1 MDFTFTE
8 EQQAAVEAAKA
19 VFSGVA
25 PDAVPSPALTPG
37 AVAEDI
43 DRALWAGLAGTDLL
57 SLTLSPEYGGAGLD
71 PVALCLVLRES
82 AKVLARVPLLE
93 GCAVAMALQR
103 HGDRTLAAELLPGFG
118 RGELVL
124 TVGAN
129 GRTGHDPA
137 ELAVTAHRATARPV
151 GEGTTEAGAETGSR
165 TGAEAGSRTGAAA
178 TAGAEAANTSGW
190 VLDGVQSGVPWAQ
203 IADWI
208 AIPAHTGEGRSVLA
222 LVRRAQDGV
231 TLAEQVSTNGERLA
245 EVTLRSVR
253 IDDRELIDAPG
264 AWDWLRSL
272 LTTGTC
278 ALALG
283 LGERVLSMTSAYTGK
298 REQFGFPVATFQ
310 AVAVQAAD
318 RYIDLRAME
327 VTLWQAAWRISTESG
342 GALPPAGD
350 IAVAKIWASDGVRRI
365 VQTAQH
371 LHGGFGADT
380 DYPLHRY
387 HAWAKQIELS
397 LGPAAAHEE
406 ALGDLLAAHPL
417 G

>member
-8 EQQAAVEAAKA
+8 EQQAAVEAARA
-19 VFSGVA
+19 IFSGVE
-25 PDAVPSPALTPG
+25 PDGVPSPALTPG

-43 DRALWAGLAGTDLL
+43 DRPLWAQLAAGDLL
-57 SLTLSPEYGGAGLD
+57 GLTLAPEHSGAGLD

-93 GCAVAMALQR
+93 TCAVAMSLQR
-103 HGDRTLAAELLPGFG
+103 DGDPGLAAELLPRVG

-137 ELAVTAHRATARPV
+137 ELAVTALRDSNSSV
-151 GEGTTEAGAETGSR
+151 
-165 TGAEAGSRTGAAA
+165 
-178 TAGAEAANTSGW
+178 W
-190 VLDGVQSGVPWAQ
+190 VLDGLQSGVPWAHS
-203 IADWI
+203 ADWI
-208 AIPAHTGEGRSVLA
+208 AVPAHTADGRAVLA
-222 LVRRAQDGV
+222 LVRRTAEGV
-231 TLAEQVSTNGERLA
+231 TLAEQVSTSGELLA
-245 EVTLRSVR
+245 EVRLDGVR
-253 IDDRELIDAPG
+253 IEDRALIGTPG
-264 AWDWLRSL
+264 AWEWLRAL

-283 LGERVLSMTSAYTGK
+283 LGETVLSMTSEYTGK

-310 AVAVQAAD
+310 SVAVQAAD

-327 VTLWQAAWRISTESG
+327 VTLWQAAWRISTG
-342 GALPPAGD
+342 TAGALPVAGD

-380 DYPLHRY
+380 DYPLHRF

-417 G
+417 D

>member
-8 EQQAAVEAAKA
+8 EQQAAVEAARA
-19 VFSGVA
+19 IFSGVE
-25 PDAVPSPALTPG
+25 PDGVPSPALTPG

-43 DRALWAGLAGTDLL
+43 DRPLWAQLAAGDLL
-57 SLTLSPEYGGAGLD
+57 GLTLAPEHRGAGLD

-93 GCAVAMALQR
+93 TCAVAMSLQR
-103 HGDRTLAAELLPGFG
+103 DGDPGLAAELLPRVG

-137 ELAVTAHRATARPV
+137 ELAVTALRDSNSSV
-151 GEGTTEAGAETGSR
+151 
-165 TGAEAGSRTGAAA
+165 
-178 TAGAEAANTSGW
+178 W
-190 VLDGVQSGVPWAQ
+190 VLDGVQSGVPWAHS
-203 IADWI
+203 ADWI
-208 AIPAHTGEGRSVLA
+208 AVPAHTADGRAVLA
-222 LVRRAQDGV
+222 LVRRTAEGV
-231 TLAEQVSTNGERLA
+231 TLAEQVSTSGELLA
-245 EVTLRSVR
+245 EVRLDGVR
-253 IDDRELIDAPG
+253 IEDRALIGTPG
-264 AWDWLRSL
+264 AWEWLRAL

-283 LGERVLSMTSAYTGK
+283 LGETVLSMTSEYTGK

-310 AVAVQAAD
+310 SVAVQAAD

-327 VTLWQAAWRISTESG
+327 VTLWQAAWRISTG
-342 GALPPAGD
+342 TVGALPVAGD

-380 DYPLHRY
+380 DYPLHRF

-417 G
+417 D

>member
-19 VFSGVA
+19 VFAGVS
-25 PDAVPSPALTPG
+25 PDGVPSPALSQG
-37 AVAEDI
+37 AVAEDF
-43 DRALWAGLAGTDLL
+43 DRPLWARLARADLL
-57 SLTLSPEYGGAGLD
+57 GLLLDEESGGAGLD
-71 PVALCLVLRES
+71 AVALCLVLRES
-82 AKVLARVPLLE
+82 ARVLARVPLLE
-93 GCAVAMALQR
+93 NSAATAAVQR
-103 HGDRTLAAELLPGFG
+103 YGGEESRAELPARAG

-124 TVGAN
+124 TVAAS

-137 ELAVTAHRATARPV
+137 ELAVTARRD
-151 GEGTTEAGAETGSR
+151 GA
-165 TGAEAGSRTGAAA
+165 
-178 TAGAEAANTSGW
+178 GW
-190 VLDGVQSGVPWAQ
+190 VLDGVQTAVPWACD
-203 IADWI
+203 ADLVVV
-208 AIPAHTGEGRSVLA
+208 PAHTDTGRSVLA
-222 LVRRAQDGV
+222 LVPRGHEGTA
-231 TLAEQVSTNGERLA
+231 LAEQISTTGERLG
-245 EVTLRSVR
+245 ELRLESAR
-253 IDDRELIDAPG
+253 ITAPHVIDAPG
-264 AWDWLRSL
+264 AWEWLRDL

-283 LGERVLSMTSAYTGK
+283 LGEEVLRMTSAYTSK

-327 VTLWQAAWRISTESG
+327 ATLWQAAWRIGTGAG
-342 GALPPAGD
+342 GALPAPGD
-350 IAVAKIWASDGVRRI
+350 VAVAKIWASEGVRRV

-380 DYPLHRY
+380 EYALHRY
-387 HAWAKQIELS
+387 HAWAKHLELS

-406 ALGDLLAAHPL
+406 ALGDLLAAHAL

>member
-1 MDFTFTE
+1 VDFTFTE
-8 EQQAAVEAAKA
+8 EQQAAVEAARA
-19 VFSGVA
+19 VFSGVE
-25 PDAVPSPALTPG
+25 PDGVPSPALTPG

-43 DRALWAGLAGTDLL
+43 DRPLWAQLATGDLLGLALA
-57 SLTLSPEYGGAGLD
+57 PEHGGAGLD

-93 GCAVAMALQR
+93 TCAVAMSLQR
-103 HGDRTLAAELLPGFG
+103 DGDPGLAAELLPRVG

-129 GRTGHDPA
+129 GRTGHDAA
-137 ELAVTAHRATARPV
+137 ELAVTALRDSNGKNDRSGSADSSD
-151 GEGTTEAGAETGSR
+151 AGHDSDGS
-165 TGAEAGSRTGAAA
+165 A
-178 TAGAEAANTSGW
+178 W
-190 VLDGVQSGVPWAQ
+190 VLDGVQSGVPWAHS
-203 IADWI
+203 AHWI
-208 AIPAHTGEGRSVLA
+208 AVPAHTADGRAVLA
-222 LVRRAQDGV
+222 LVRRTAEGV
-231 TLAEQVSTNGERLA
+231 TLSEQVSTSGELLA
-245 EVTLRSVR
+245 EVRLDGVR
-253 IDDRELIDAPG
+253 IEDRALIGTPG
-264 AWDWLRSL
+264 AWEWLRAL

-283 LGERVLSMTSAYTGK
+283 LGETVLSMTSEYTGK
-298 REQFGFPVATFQ
+298 REQFGFPIATFQ
-310 AVAVQAAD
+310 SVAVQAAD

-327 VTLWQAAWRISTESG
+327 VTLWQAAWRISTG
-342 GALPPAGD
+342 TAGALPVAGD
-350 IAVAKIWASDGVRRI
+350 IAVAKIWAADGVRRI

-380 DYPLHRY
+380 DYPLHRF
-387 HAWAKQIELS
+387 HAWAKQVELS

>member
-8 EQQAAVEAAKA
+8 EQQAAVEAARA

-25 PDAVPSPALTPG
+25 PDQVPSPALTPG
-37 AVAEDI
+37 AVAEDF
-43 DRALWAGLAGTDLL
+43 DRPLWARLAGSDLL
-57 SLTLSPEYGGAGLD
+57 SLVLAAEHGGAGLD

-93 GCAVAMALQR
+93 TSAVAMAVQTY
-103 HGDRTLAAELLPGFG
+103 GSEELAAEILPRVG

-124 TVGAN
+124 TAAAN

-137 ELAVTAHRATARPV
+137 ELAVTARR
-151 GEGTTEAGAETGSR
+151 EGDD
-165 TGAEAGSRTGAAA
+165 
-178 TAGAEAANTSGW
+178 W
-190 VLDGVQSGVPWAQ
+190 LLDGVQTGVPWAQ
-203 IADWI
+203 GADRIAV
-208 AIPAHTGEGRSVLA
+208 PAHPGAGRAVLA
-222 LVRRAQDGV
+222 LVPRDHPGV
-231 TLAEQVSTNGERLA
+231 TLADQVSTSGERLA
-245 EVTLRSVR
+245 EVRLDAVR
-253 IDDRELIDAPG
+253 ISARQMIGAQDA
-264 AWDWLRSL
+264 WEWLRDL

-283 LGERVLSMTSAYTGK
+283 LGERVLAMTSEYTGK

-327 VTLWQAAWRISTESG
+327 ATLWQAAWRLATG
-342 GALPPAGD
+342 APGALPVAGD
-350 IAVAKIWASDGVRRI
+350 VAVAKIWASDGVRRV

>member
-8 EQQAAVEAAKA
+8 EQQAAAEAARG
-19 VFSGVA
+19 VFAGVA
-25 PDAVPSPALTPG
+25 PDGVPSPALVPG

-43 DRALWAGLAGTDLL
+43 DRPLWSRLASGDLL
-57 SLTLSPEYGGAGLD
+57 SLTLSPEHGGAGLD

-82 AKVLARVPLLE
+82 ARVLARVPLLE
-93 GCAVAMALQR
+93 TCAVATALQR
-103 HGDRTLAAELLPGFG
+103 YGEPSLAAELLPRVG

-129 GRTGHDPA
+129 GRSGHEPA
-137 ELAVTAHRATARPV
+137 ERAVTARPETAA
-151 GEGTTEAGAETGSR
+151 GTTALTTPPAEAGAGDAR
-165 TGAEAGSRTGAAA
+165 TGGTDA
-178 TAGAEAANTSGW
+178 GW
-190 VLDGVQSGVPWAQ
+190 VLDGTQTAVPWAQ
-203 IADWI
+203 AADWI
-208 AIPAHTGEGRSVLA
+208 AVPAHTPEGRTVIA
-222 LVRRAQDGV
+222 LISSDQDGV

-245 EVTLRSVR
+245 EVRLESVR
-253 IDDRELIDAPG
+253 VTGRALMDRPG
-264 AWDWLRSL
+264 AWAWLRAL

-283 LGERVLSMTSAYTGK
+283 LGEAVLAMTSEYTGK

-310 AVAVQAAD
+310 SVAVQAAD

-327 VTLWQAAWRISTESG
+327 ATLWQAAWRIST
-342 GALPPAGD
+342 GADGTLPAEGD
-350 IAVAKIWASDGVRRI
+350 IAVAKIWASDGIRRV

-380 DYPLHRY
+380 DYPLHRF

-406 ALGDLLAAHPL
+406 ALGELLASHLL

>member
-8 EQQAAVEAAKA
+8 EQQAAVEAARA
-19 VFSGVA
+19 VFSDVA
-25 PDAVPSPALTPG
+25 PDRAPSPALTPG

-43 DRALWAGLAGTDLL
+43 DRQLWHELARTDLL
-57 SLTLSPEYGGAGLD
+57 GLTLSPEHGGAGLD
-71 PVALCLVLRES
+71 PIALCLVLRES

-93 GCAVAMALQR
+93 SCAVATALQR
-103 HGDRTLAAELLPGFG
+103 YGDRALAAELLPRAG
-118 RGELVL
+118 RGELIL

-129 GRTGHDPA
+129 GRSGHDPA
-137 ELAVTAHRATARPV
+137 ELAVAARPY
-151 GEGTTEAGAETGSR
+151 GEED
-165 TGAEAGSRTGAAA
+165 GAACSKGDGETDGPA
-178 TAGAEAANTSGW
+178 DGSGW
-190 VLDGVQSGVPWAQ
+190 VLDGVQSAVPWAQ
-203 IADWI
+203 VADWI
-208 AIPAHTGEGRSVLA
+208 AVPAHTAGGRTVLA
-222 LVRRAQDGV
+222 LVPRTRAGV
-231 TLAEQVSTNGERLA
+231 TLADQVSTSGERLA
-245 EVTLRSVR
+245 EVRLDAVR
-253 IDDRELIDAPG
+253 VAARELIDA
-264 AWDWLRSL
+264 ADCWEWLRSL

-283 LGERVLSMTSAYTGK
+283 LGERVLAMTAEYTGR

-327 VTLWQAAWRISTESG
+327 ATLWQAAWRISTDAG
-342 GALPPAGD
+342 GPLPAAGD
-350 IAVAKIWASDGVRRI
+350 VAVAKIWASDGVRRV

-380 DYPLHRY
+380 DYPLHRF

>member
-19 VFSGVA
+19 VFSGVT
-25 PDAVPSPALTPG
+25 PDGVPSPALTPH
-37 AVAEDI
+37 AVADDL
-43 DRALWAGLAGTDLL
+43 DRPLWSRLAASDLL
-57 SLTLSPEYGGAGLD
+57 GLVLAPEHGGAGLD
-71 PVALCLVLRES
+71 TIALCLVLRES
-82 AKVLARVPLLE
+82 ARVLARVPLLE
-93 GCAVAMALQR
+93 TSAVAMTIQR
-103 HGDRTLAAELLPGFG
+103 YATDDTAAELLPRVA

-124 TVGAN
+124 TAAAN

-137 ELAVTAHRATARPV
+137 ELAVTAHRD
-151 GEGTTEAGAETGSR
+151 GTQ
-165 TGAEAGSRTGAAA
+165 
-178 TAGAEAANTSGW
+178 W
-190 VLDGVQSGVPWAQ
+190 ILDGLQSAVPWAHGADR
-203 IADWI
+203 IAV
-208 AIPAHTGEGRSVLA
+208 PAHTTDGGTVLA
-222 LVRRAQDGV
+222 LLPRTHDGL
-231 TLAEQVSTNGERLA
+231 TLAEQYSTSGELLA
-245 EVTLRSVR
+245 ELHLDSVR
-253 IDDRELIDAPG
+253 LDGADVIDTEG
-264 AWDWLRSL
+264 AWEWLRGL
-272 LTTGTC
+272 LATGTC

-283 LGERVLSMTSAYTGK
+283 LGENVLTMTSQYTGK
-298 REQFGFPVATFQ
+298 REQFGHPVATFQ

-327 VTLWQAAWRISTESG
+327 VTLWQAAWRISTGAG
-342 GALPPAGD
+342 GPLPAAAD
-350 IAVAKIWASDGVRRI
+350 IAVAKIWASEGVRRV

-387 HAWAKQIELS
+387 HAWAKQLELA

>member
-8 EQQAAVEAAKA
+8 EQQAAVEAARA
-19 VFSGVA
+19 VFSDVA
-25 PDAVPSPALTPG
+25 PDRTPSPALAPG

-43 DRALWAGLAGTDLL
+43 DRQLWPELARTDLL
-57 SLTLSPEYGGAGLD
+57 GLTLSPEHGGAGLD
-71 PVALCLVLRES
+71 PIALCLVLRES

-93 GCAVAMALQR
+93 SCAVATAVER
-103 HGDRTLAAELLPGFG
+103 YGERTLAAELLPRAG
-118 RGELVL
+118 RGELIL

-129 GRTGHDPA
+129 GRSGHDPA
-137 ELAVTAHRATARPV
+137 ELAVSARPY
-151 GEGTTEAGAETGSR
+151 GEGDGSGESDGADGETGGPS
-165 TGAEAGSRTGAAA
+165 GG
-178 TAGAEAANTSGW
+178 SGW
-190 VLDGVQSGVPWAQ
+190 VLDGVQSAVPWAQ
-203 IADWI
+203 VADWI
-208 AIPAHTGEGRSVLA
+208 AVPAHTAGGRPVLA
-222 LVRRAQDGV
+222 LVPRTRDGV
-231 TLAEQVSTNGERLA
+231 TLADQVSTNGERLA
-245 EVTLRSVR
+245 EVRLEAVR
-253 IDDRELIDAPG
+253 VEPRELIDAAG
-264 AWDWLRSL
+264 CWDWLRSL

-283 LGERVLSMTSAYTGK
+283 LGERVLAMTAEYTGR

-327 VTLWQAAWRISTESG
+327 ATLWQAAWRISTTAG
-342 GALPPAGD
+342 GPLPAAGD
-350 IAVAKIWASDGVRRI
+350 VAVAKIWASDGVRRV

>member
-25 PDAVPSPALTPG
+25 PDQVPSPALTPG
-37 AVAEDI
+37 AVAEDF
-43 DRALWAGLAGTDLL
+43 DRPLWARLAGCDLL
-57 SLTLSPEYGGAGLD
+57 SLVLAAEHGGAGLD
-71 PVALCLVLRES
+71 PIALCLVLRES

-93 GCAVAMALQR
+93 TSAVAMAVQAY
-103 HGDRTLAAELLPGFG
+103 GSPELAAEILPRVG

-124 TVGAN
+124 TAGAN

-137 ELAVTAHRATARPV
+137 ELAVTAQRD
-151 GEGTTEAGAETGSR
+151 GGQ
-165 TGAEAGSRTGAAA
+165 
-178 TAGAEAANTSGW
+178 W
-190 VLDGVQSGVPWAQ
+190 LLDGVQTGVPWAQ
-203 IADWI
+203 SADRIAV
-208 AIPAHTGEGRSVLA
+208 PAHTGAGRAVLA
-222 LVRRAQDGV
+222 LVPRDHPGV
-231 TLAEQVSTNGERLA
+231 TLADQVSTSGERFA
-245 EVTLRSVR
+245 EVRLDSVR
-253 IDDRELIDAPG
+253 VTAPQVIDTEG
-264 AWDWLRSL
+264 AWDWLRDL

-283 LGERVLSMTSAYTGK
+283 LGERVLAMTSEYTGK

-327 VTLWQAAWRISTESG
+327 VTLWQAAWRLATGSH
-342 GALPPAGD
+342 GALPVTGD
-350 IAVAKIWASDGVRRI
+350 VAVAKIWASDSVRRV

-406 ALGDLLAAHPL
+406 ALGDLLAAHTL

>member
-8 EQQAAVEAAKA
+8 EQQAAVEAARA
-19 VFSGVA
+19 VFSDVA
-25 PDAVPSPALTPG
+25 PDRTPSPALAPG

-43 DRALWAGLAGTDLL
+43 DRQLWHELARTDLL
-57 SLTLSPEYGGAGLD
+57 GLTLSPEHGGAGLD
-71 PVALCLVLRES
+71 PIALCLVLRES

-93 GCAVAMALQR
+93 SCAVATAVER
-103 HGDRTLAAELLPGFG
+103 YGERTLAAELLPRAG
-118 RGELVL
+118 RGELIL

-129 GRTGHDPA
+129 GRIGHDPA
-137 ELAVTAHRATARPV
+137 ELAVSARPYGKGDGS
-151 GEGTTEAGAETGSR
+151 GESDGADRETGGPSE
-165 TGAEAGSRTGAAA
+165 G
-178 TAGAEAANTSGW
+178 SGW
-190 VLDGVQSGVPWAQ
+190 VLDGVQSAVPWAQ
-203 IADWI
+203 VADWI
-208 AIPAHTGEGRSVLA
+208 AVPAHTAGGRPALA
-222 LVRRAQDGV
+222 LVPRTRDGV
-231 TLAEQVSTNGERLA
+231 TLADQVSTSGERLA
-245 EVTLRSVR
+245 EVRLEAVR
-253 IDDRELIDAPG
+253 VEPRELIDVAG
-264 AWDWLRSL
+264 CWDWLRSL

-283 LGERVLSMTSAYTGK
+283 LGERVLAMTAEYTSR

-327 VTLWQAAWRISTESG
+327 ATLWQAAWRISTTAG
-342 GALPPAGD
+342 GPLPAAGD
-350 IAVAKIWASDGVRRI
+350 VAVAKIWASDGVRRV

>member
-8 EQQAAVEAAKA
+8 EQQAAVEAARA
-19 VFSGVA
+19 VFSDVA
-25 PDAVPSPALTPG
+25 PDRAPSPALTPG

-43 DRALWAGLAGTDLL
+43 DRRLWDELARTDLL
-57 SLTLSPEYGGAGLD
+57 GLTLSPDHGGAGLD
-71 PVALCLVLRES
+71 PIALCLVLRES

-93 GCAVAMALQR
+93 SCAVAMTVQR
-103 HGDRTLAAELLPGFG
+103 YGESSFAAELLPRAG
-118 RGELVL
+118 RGELIL
-124 TVGAN
+124 TAGAN
-129 GRTGHDPA
+129 GRSGHDPA
-137 ELAVTAHRATARPV
+137 ELSVAARPY
-151 GEGTTEAGAETGSR
+151 GENETSAGD
-165 TGAEAGSRTGAAA
+165 
-178 TAGAEAANTSGW
+178 SGW
-190 VLDGVQSGVPWAQ
+190 VLDGVQSAVPWAQ
-203 IADWI
+203 VADWI
-208 AIPAHTGEGRSVLA
+208 AVPAHTAGGRPVLA
-222 LVRRAQDGV
+222 LVPRTRDGV
-231 TLAEQVSTNGERLA
+231 SLADQVSTSGERLA
-245 EVTLRSVR
+245 EVRLDAVR
-253 IDDRELIDAPG
+253 VATRELIDTADC
-264 AWDWLRSL
+264 WEWLRSL

-283 LGERVLSMTSAYTGK
+283 LGERVLAMTAEYTGR
-298 REQFGFPVATFQ
+298 REQFGFPIATFQ

-327 VTLWQAAWRISTESG
+327 ATLWQAAWRISTDAG
-342 GALPPAGD
+342 GPLPPAGD
-350 IAVAKIWASDGVRRI
+350 VAVAKVWASDGVRRV

-380 DYPLHRY
+380 DYPLHRF

>member
-1 MDFTFTE
+1 MDFTFSE

-25 PDAVPSPALTPG
+25 PDGVPSPALTAG
-37 AVAEDI
+37 AVAEEF
-43 DRALWAGLAGTDLL
+43 DRPLWARLATADLL
-57 SLTLSPEYGGAGLD
+57 SLVLAPEHGGAGLD

-93 GCAVAMALQR
+93 TSAVAMAVER
-103 HGDRTLAAELLPGFG
+103 YGDAGLRGELLPRVG
-118 RGELVL
+118 RGDLVL

-137 ELAVTAHRATARPV
+137 ELAVTARPD
-151 GEGTTEAGAETGSR
+151 GEH
-165 TGAEAGSRTGAAA
+165 
-178 TAGAEAANTSGW
+178 W
-190 VLDGVQSGVPWAQ
+190 VLDGVQSGVPWARCADR
-203 IADWI
+203 IAL
-208 AIPAHTGEGRSVLA
+208 PAHTPEGRTVLA
-222 LVRRAQDGV
+222 LVPHDHHG
-231 TLAEQVSTNGERLA
+231 LAFADQVSTSGELLA
-245 EVTLRSVR
+245 EVRLDAVR
-253 IDDRELIDAPG
+253 VTAREVLGGEG
-264 AWDWLRSL
+264 AWEWLRGL

-283 LGERVLSMTSAYTGK
+283 LGEAVLAMTGAYTSK

-327 VTLWQAAWRISTESG
+327 VTLWQAAWRIG
-342 GALPPAGD
+342 ADAAGALPAAGD
-350 IAVAKIWASDGVRRI
+350 IAVAKIWASEGVRRV

-387 HAWAKQIELS
+387 HAWAKQLELS

-406 ALGDLLAAHPL
+406 ALGDLLAAHSL

>member
-25 PDAVPSPALTPG
+25 PDQVQSPALTPG
-37 AVAEDI
+37 AVAEDF
-43 DRALWAGLAGTDLL
+43 DRPLWARLAGSDLL
-57 SLTLSPEYGGAGLD
+57 SLVLAAEHGGAGLG

-93 GCAVAMALQR
+93 TSAVAMAVQTY
-103 HGDRTLAAELLPGFG
+103 GSPELAAEILPRVG

-124 TVGAN
+124 TAGAN

-137 ELAVTAHRATARPV
+137 ELAVTAQRD
-151 GEGTTEAGAETGSR
+151 GEH
-165 TGAEAGSRTGAAA
+165 
-178 TAGAEAANTSGW
+178 W
-190 VLDGVQSGVPWAQ
+190 VLDGVQTGVPWAQ
-203 IADWI
+203 NADRIAV
-208 AIPAHTGEGRSVLA
+208 PAHTGTGRAVLA
-222 LVRRAQDGV
+222 LVPRDRAGV
-231 TLAEQVSTNGERLA
+231 TLADQVSTSGERFA
-245 EVTLRSVR
+245 EVHLDAVR
-253 IDDRELIDAPG
+253 LTAHDVIDAEG
-264 AWDWLRSL
+264 VWEWLRDL

-283 LGERVLSMTSAYTGK
+283 LGERVLAMTSEYTGK

-327 VTLWQAAWRISTESG
+327 VTLWQAAWRLATGSH
-342 GALPPAGD
+342 GALPVAGD
-350 IAVAKIWASDGVRRI
+350 VAVAKIWASEGVRRV

-406 ALGDLLAAHPL
+406 ALGDLLAAHLL

>member
-8 EQQAAVEAAKA
+8 EQQAAVEAARA
-19 VFSGVA
+19 VFSGVE
-25 PDAVPSPALTPG
+25 PDGVPSPALTPG

-43 DRALWAGLAGTDLL
+43 DRLLWAQLAAGDLL
-57 SLTLSPEYGGAGLD
+57 GLTLAPEHGGAGLD

-93 GCAVAMALQR
+93 TCAVAMSLQR
-103 HGDRTLAAELLPGFG
+103 DGDPGLAAELLPRVG

-137 ELAVTAHRATARPV
+137 ELAVTALRDSNGKNDRSSV
-151 GEGTTEAGAETGSR
+151 GHDSDGS
-165 TGAEAGSRTGAAA
+165 A
-178 TAGAEAANTSGW
+178 W
-190 VLDGVQSGVPWAQ
+190 VLDGVQSGVPWAHS
-203 IADWI
+203 ADWI
-208 AIPAHTGEGRSVLA
+208 AVPAHTADDCAVLA
-222 LVRRAQDGV
+222 LVCRTAEGV
-231 TLAEQVSTNGERLA
+231 TLVEQVSTSGELLA
-245 EVTLRSVR
+245 EVRLDGVR
-253 IDDRELIDAPG
+253 IDDRALIGTPG
-264 AWDWLRSL
+264 AWEWLRAL

-283 LGERVLSMTSAYTGK
+283 LGETVLSMTSAYTGK
-298 REQFGFPVATFQ
+298 REQFGFPIATFQ
-310 AVAVQAAD
+310 SVAVQAAD

-327 VTLWQAAWRISTESG
+327 VTLWQAAWRISTG
-342 GALPPAGD
+342 TAGALPVAGD
-350 IAVAKIWASDGVRRI
+350 VAVAKIWASDGVRRI

-380 DYPLHRY
+380 DYPLHRF

-397 LGPAAAHEE
+397 LRPAAAHEE
-406 ALGDLLAAHPL
+406 ALGDLLAAHL
-417 G
+417 LS